1 MSRESGA
8 DAFSELGPAV
18 RAALSQR
25 GFSTPTEPQRLAI
38 PPIADGRHTLVV
50 APTGTGKT
58 ETAMLPVFDAVAEA
72 EHSFGISAL
81 YVTPLRALNRDMRD
95 RLDWW
100 GDQLDLDIDVR
111 HGDTSDYQRSK
122 QADDPPDVLVTTPET
137 LQAMF
142 TGKKLRRAL
151 EDVEHVVIDEIHE
164 LAASKRG
171 AQLAVA
177 LERLRALA
185 GPFQRVGLSATV
197 GDPETVGA
205 FLSGDRGCAIREV
218 DVGSRLS
225 LDVQVP
231 AVRDEDEALASELMI
246 EEEFASHVRAIRDVV
261 AANESTLIFVNT
273 RQTAEAMGSRF
284 TQLAADSDGDAAAD
298 EADPTAGG
306 SETVDVG
313 VHHGSLAK
321 SARIEIEES
330 FKNGELDGL
339 LCTSSMELGIDVG
352 HVDHVV
358 QYQSPRQVTRLLQRV
373 GRAGH
378 RSDKVSAGTVVATRS
393 DDALEAMAIARRSL
407 DGEVEPA
414 PIHDGSL
421 DVVANQIGGIVEG
434 QGGVHAR
441 RAFEIVTGAYPFR
454 DLDQETFKDVVR
466 ELSKNRIVYLDEDA
480 DRIESS
486 GTWRYVYENLSMI
499 PDEETYAVEDV
510 ASGSQIGTLD
520 ERFVAT
526 FAEPGAAFIQGGQMW
541 RVTNVDDDDGSLTV
555 SPIEDPSGEIPS
567 WIGEEIPVPRA
578 VAEEVG
584 ELRGVAGGQL
594 SGAKLASSDEHGES
608 DGEQFERGA
617 DRAAVA
623 RDLASRYPIEAEHVA
638 RALDPI
644 ERHAGAA
651 PFPTDRRILIEREG
665 GKIVLNAP
673 FGHDAN
679 ETLGRMLSALLGQ
692 RTGSSVG
699 LDVDPYRID
708 LEVPGVVDGSDVIAV
723 LEETDPDHV
732 EPLLELSLD
741 RSEALAFRLSQVA
754 EHFGAIKSWQGD
766 SSPPASRL
774 RQYLADTPAYD
785 EAKRE
790 VFHED
795 LDVEAAA
802 DVLRSIQSGEIE
814 IELVGGRTPIGT
826 AGRSSNMELLV
837 PENADA
843 GVVEQVKD
851 RIHGDDVRLFCVH
864 CQDYDRVKPVER
876 VREEPSCPHCDS
888 TMIAALHPWAD
899 DAVAAIRTDEK
910 DDEQE
915 KRTERAYRS
924 ASLVQHHGKVAV
936 IAMAARGVGPDTAAR
951 IINKHREEEA
961 DFYRDILEEERQYAR
976 TKSFWD

>member
-1 MSRESGA
+1 MSRESGV
-8 DAFSELGPAV
+8 DAFSQLGPAV
-18 RAALSQR
+18 RAALSER

-72 EHSFGISAL
+72 EHTFGISAL

-177 LERLRALA
+177 MERLRDLA

-197 GDPETVGA
+197 GDPDTVGA
-205 FLSGDRGCAIREV
+205 FLTGGRGCAIREV
-218 DVGSRLS
+218 DVGSRLE
-225 LDVQVP
+225 LDVVVP
-231 AVRDEDEALASELMI
+231 EVTPEDEDLASELLI
-246 EEEFASHVRAIRDVV
+246 EESFASHVRAIRDVV
-261 AANESTLIFVNT
+261 TENESTLIFVNT

-284 TQLAADSDGDAAAD
+284 TQLAANDSD
-298 EADPTAGG
+298 
-306 SETVDVG
+306 SVDVG

-330 FKNGELDGL
+330 FKAGELDGL

-378 RSDKVSAGTVVATRS
+378 RSDEVSAGTVVATRS

-421 DVVANQIGGIVEG
+421 DVVANQVGGIVEG

-441 RAFEIVTGAYPFR
+441 KAYEIVTAAYPFR
-454 DLDQETFKDVVR
+454 DLDRETFKDVVR
-466 ELSKNRIVYLDEDA
+466 ELSKNRIVYLDTDA

-584 ELRGVAGGQL
+584 ELRGVAG
-594 SGAKLASSDEHGES
+594 
-608 DGEQFERGA
+608 EQFERGA
-617 DRAAVA
+617 DRASVA
-623 RDLASRYPIEAEHVA
+623 RDLAGRYPIDAKHVA

-644 ERHAGAA
+644 ERHAGQA

-665 GKIVLNAP
+665 GKIVLNAA

-708 LEVPGVVDGSDVIAV
+708 LEVPGVVDGRDVIAV

-754 EHFGAIKSWQGD
+754 EHFGAIKPWQGD

-774 RQYLADTPAYD
+774 RQYLADTPAYE

-795 LDVEAAA
+795 LDVAAAA
-802 DVLRSIQSGEIE
+802 DVLRSIQADEIE
-814 IELVGGRTPIGT
+814 LELVGGRTAIGT
-826 AGRSSNMELLV
+826 AGRSSNLELLV

-843 GVVEQVKD
+843 GVVQQVKD

-864 CQDYDRVKPVER
+864 CKEYDHEKPVKR
-876 VREEPSCPHCDS
+876 VQEQPSCPLCES

-899 DAVAAIRTDEK
+899 DAVAAIRAEDKDE
-910 DDEQE
+910 EQE
-915 KRTERAYRS
+915 KMTRRAFRS
-924 ASLVQHHGKVAV
+924 ASLVQHHGKTAV

-951 IINKHREEEA
+951 IINKHREDEA
-961 DFYRDILEEERQYAR
+961 DFYRDILEQERQYAR

>member
-8 DAFSELGPAV
+8 DAFSHLGPAV
-18 RAALSQR
+18 RTALSER

-72 EHSFGISAL
+72 EHRFGISAL

-100 GDQLDLDIDVR
+100 GEELDLDIDVR
-111 HGDTSDYQRSK
+111 HGDTTDYQRSK

-151 EDVEHVVIDEIHE
+151 SDVEHVVIDEIHE

-177 LERLRALA
+177 LERLRALS

-205 FLSGDRGCAIREV
+205 FLSGGRGCAVREV

-231 AVRDEDEALASELMI
+231 AVTPADEDLASELMI

-284 TQLAADSDGDAAAD
+284 TQLASDDDA
-298 EADPTAGG
+298 
-306 SETVDVG
+306 VDVG

-321 SARIEIEES
+321 EARIEIEDS
-330 FKNGELDGL
+330 FKSGQLDGL

-378 RSDKVSAGTVVATRS
+378 RSDQVSAGTVVATRS
-393 DDALEAMAIARRSL
+393 DDAFEAMAIARRSL

-434 QGGVHAR
+434 QGGIHAR

-454 DLDQETFKDVVR
+454 DLEQETFKDVVR

-555 SPIEDPSGEIPS
+555 SPVEDPSGEIPS
-567 WIGEEIPVPRA
+567 WIGEEIPVPRP

-584 ELRGVAGGQL
+584 ELRGVAGQ
-594 SGAKLASSDEHGES
+594 
-608 DGEQFERGA
+608 QFERGA

-623 RDLASRYPIEAEHVA
+623 RDLASRYPIEADHVK
-638 RALDPI
+638 RTLDPI
-644 ERHAGAA
+644 ERHAGEA
-651 PFPTDRRILIEREG
+651 PLPSDRRILLEREG
-665 GKIVLNAP
+665 GKIVLNAS

-708 LEVPGVVDGSDVIAV
+708 LEVPGVVDGRDVIAV

-754 EHFGAIKSWQGD
+754 EHFGAIKPWQGD

-795 LDVEAAA
+795 LDVAAAA
-802 DVLRSIQSGEIE
+802 DIVRSIQAGEIE
-814 IELVGGRTPIGT
+814 TELVGGRTPIGT

-851 RIHGDDVRLFCVH
+851 RIYGDDVRLFCVH
-864 CQDYDRVKPVER
+864 CQDYDRVKPVKR
-876 VREEPSCPHCDS
+876 VREEPYCPHCES

-951 IINKHREEEA
+951 IINRHREDEA